1 MNPTHDSQA
10 SDPFEF
16 PDAPLPAPKVGAA
29 IRAAI
34 QADTRKVRRVGRG
47 ARLALSITAFCAVT
61 ASLAVLSQSTGT
73 HEVTQTAIL
82 GAAAWALVALGVLT
96 AGFGRFASSTR
107 LVQMAAALS
116 VPALFFVYLLTLH
129 TTWVPLGSFFA
140 DAEHRGSAIHCGS
153 MALVFGTV
161 TSATVFFAWKRTD
174 PFNPTWSGALA
185 GLIGGLSGALSVGLV
200 CPGTE
205 GWHLWLGHG
214 LCVVALAMLGAS
226 LGRRVLS
233 P

>member
-1 MNPTHDSQA
+1 MNPPEDSQA
-10 SDPFEF
+10 NDPFEF
-16 PDAPLPAPKVGAA
+16 PDAPLPSPKVGAA
-29 IRAAI
+29 IRAAV
-34 QADTRKVRRVGRG
+34 QADARKVHRVGRRP
-47 ARLALSITAFCAVT
+47 RLALSIAAFCAVS
-61 ASLAVLSQSTGT
+61 ASLAVLTQSSAR
-73 HEVTQTAIL
+73 HELTQTALL
-82 GAAAWALVALGVLT
+82 GAVAWAFVALGVLM

-107 LVQMAAALS
+107 SVQMAAALS
-116 VPALFFVYLLTLH
+116 IPALFFVYLFTLH
-129 TTWVPLGSFFA
+129 SHWVPLGRFFA
-140 DAEHRGSAIHCGS
+140 EVEHSGSAIHCGS
-153 MALVFGTV
+153 MALMLGTV

-185 GLIGGLSGALSVGLV
+185 GLIGGLSGALSVGLM
-200 CPGTE
+200 CPGTD